1 MKKFFILISL
11 LFFYSCETPL
21 NEIVVF
27 SGYWRVICNNS
38 SNTQLPE
45 FSIAIK
51 DDGTFSNKVKIY
63 PNVDSVFVKGTVDN
77 NGTLVGQFCDSLATY
92 KTGSF
97 SGTLTEING
106 IRYGSGTWI
115 DTVRGANSRGTWT
128 AKSN

>member
-1 MKKFFILISL
+1 MKKFIIIILAVFL
-11 LFFYSCETPL
+11 YGCETPL
-21 NEIVVF
+21 NDIVAF
-27 SGYWRVICNNS
+27 SGYWRVICSNN

-45 FSIAIK
+45 FSIVIK

-63 PNVDSVFVKGTVDN
+63 PNVDTVFVKGAVDN

-92 KTGSF
+92 TTGSF

-128 AKSN
+128 GKSN

>member
-11 LFFYSCETPL
+11 LFLYSCETPL

-27 SGYWRVICNNS
+27 SGYWKVICNNS
-38 SNTQLPE
+38 SNSQLPE

-63 PNVDSVFVKGTVDN
+63 PNVDSVFVKGAVDN

-92 KTGSF
+92 KTGNF

-115 DTVRGANSRGTWT
+115 DTVRGANSRGNWT

>member
-1 MKKFFILISL
+1 MKKVFILISL

-27 SGYWRVICNNS
+27 SGYWKVICNNS
-38 SNTQLPE
+38 SNTQLQE

-63 PNVDSVFVKGTVDN
+63 PNVDSVFVKGMVDN

-92 KTGSF
+92 KTGNF

-115 DTVRGANSRGTWT
+115 DTVRGANSRGNWT

>member
-63 PNVDSVFVKGTVDN
+63 PNVDSVFVKGAVDN

-92 KTGSF
+92 KTGNF

-115 DTVRGANSRGTWT
+115 DTVRGANSRGNWT